1 VGGKNFTEQDV
12 LAELVAQQIERR
24 TTLSVDRRLHLGGTF
39 VCHRAITTGGLDLY
53 VEYTGTA
60 LTAILAR
67 PPLAEPDSVLAYTAR
82 VYREQWD
89 LEWLVPLGF
98 DNTFVLVMRPDDA
111 ERLDIR
117 SISDL
122 AGHAAGLTAGFGFE
136 FEERP
141 DGYRGLS
148 ERYSLEFRSIR
159 TMELGLLYRAL
170 TDGQIDIAVG
180 SATDGLIAALGLTV
194 LDDDL
199 AYFPPYEAAPVARR
213 DMLEAHPE
221 VREALE
227 ELGGLLDERA
237 MRHLNYEVDGARRPV
252 EMVVRAWLDSLLPSE
267 PPR

>member
-98 DNTFVLVMRPDDA
+98 DNTFALVMRPDDA

-122 AGHAAGLTAGFGFE
+122 AGHGAGLTAGFGFE

-237 MRHLNYEVDGARRPV
+237 MRRLNYEVDGARRPV

>member
-1 VGGKNFTEQDV
+1 
-12 LAELVAQQIERR
+12 
-24 TTLSVDRRLHLGGTF
+24 
-39 VCHRAITTGGLDLY
+39 
-53 VEYTGTA
+53 
-60 LTAILAR
+60 
-67 PPLAEPDSVLAYTAR
+67 
-82 VYREQWD
+82 
-89 LEWLVPLGF
+89 
-98 DNTFVLVMRPDDA
+98 
-111 ERLDIR
+111 
-117 SISDL
+117 
-122 AGHAAGLTAGFGFE
+122 
-136 FEERP
+136 
-141 DGYRGLS
+141 
-148 ERYSLEFRSIR
+148 
-159 TMELGLLYRAL
+159 MELGLLYRAL